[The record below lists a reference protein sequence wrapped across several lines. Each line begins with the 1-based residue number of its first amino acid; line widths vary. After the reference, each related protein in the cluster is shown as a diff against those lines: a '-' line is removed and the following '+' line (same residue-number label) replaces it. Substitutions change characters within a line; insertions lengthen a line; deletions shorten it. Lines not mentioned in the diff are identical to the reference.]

1 MLSPELET
9 LAQLLTYIHE
19 DVKDIKTT
27 LNGGDGLVAK
37 VKVLEDAR
45 STNTRHFT
53 LIWSAIVTLTAS
65 IIRIIFK

>member
-1 MLSPELET
+1 MPPLELQTVEE
-9 LAQLLTYIHE
+9 LLKFIHE
-19 DVKDIKTT
+19 DVQEIKAT

-65 IIRIIFK
+65 IIRIIWK